1 MNSAV
6 DFSEDAPDIFGYE
19 TRTIAAVNFKDGKV
33 ARWVDYWDG
42 RHDGLIALKSPCD
55 KFPKTFGEFN
65 ITTPNPV
72 IHNITSQLNDA
83 LSTGNSIAAASLFS
97 FDAIFEDRITLTGI
111 EGQNIIQQ
119 YFFRALTSAPYGNGT
134 NTVRH
139 VVGSSR
145 GGTYEW
151 MGSPTA
157 PTRNGISGFQLDSNG
172 STTIFST
179 VWGSS

>member
-111 EGQNIIQQ
+111 EG
-119 YFFRALTSAPYGNGT
+119 
-134 NTVRH
+134 
-139 VVGSSR
+139 SSR